1 MRILWV
7 TVDGLWPL
15 DSGARLRSFHIIAE
29 LARRHRLTLLTAR
42 GAGDDP
48 AELAAR
54 LRECEEVKSVPYAIP
69 KQGSARFVLAL
80 LRSWLSPLP
89 VDIRKCRVPALV
101 KEVSRRIAAGSV
113 DVCVVDF
120 LRSTL
125 NAPLDGP
132 APVILFAHNVE
143 HMIWKRMSRV
153 EPRMWRRALL
163 ELEYRK
169 MRRYEAQACARA
181 KLTVAVSDVDR
192 ARLAAEAPTAVV
204 RAIPTGVDASYFRPN
219 GTRERATELVFT
231 GSLDWYPNEDA
242 VLHFVDAIL
251 PRIRREVPDA
261 SLTVAG
267 RNPTSRLRARAAAA
281 GVRVTGTVD
290 DVRPFVHEAAVFVVP
305 LRVGGGTRLKIFE
318 ALAMRKAV
326 VSTTVGAEGLPLT
339 PGEHFLQADDP
350 GDFANHVIG
359 LLRAPERRRALGAT
373 GRRLV
378 EERYSWAQVAREF
391 EARCE
396 EVVGRHAR

>member
-1 MRILWV
+1 M
-7 TVDGLWPL
+7 
-15 DSGARLRSFHIIAE
+15 
-29 LARRHRLTLLTAR
+29 
-42 GAGDDP
+42 
-48 AELAAR
+48 
-54 LRECEEVKSVPYAIP
+54 
-69 KQGSARFVLAL
+69 
-80 LRSWLSPLP
+80 
-89 VDIRKCRVPALV
+89 
-101 KEVSRRIAAGSV
+101 
-113 DVCVVDF
+113 
-120 LRSTL
+120 
-125 NAPLDGP
+125 
-132 APVILFAHNVE
+132 
-143 HMIWKRMSRV
+143 
-153 EPRMWRRALL
+153 
-163 ELEYRK
+163 
-169 MRRYEAQACARA
+169 
-181 KLTVAVSDVDR
+181 
-192 ARLAAEAPTAVV
+192 
-204 RAIPTGVDASYFRPN
+204 PN

-251 PRIRREVPDA
+251 PRIRREVPEA

-267 RNPTSRLRARAAAA
+267 RNPTPRLRARAAAA

-305 LRVGGGTRLKIFE
+305 LRIGGGTRLKIFE

-350 GDFANHVIG
+350 GDFANHVIE

>member
-1 MRILWV
+1 L
-7 TVDGLWPL
+7 
-15 DSGARLRSFHIIAE
+15 
-29 LARRHRLTLLTAR
+29 
-42 GAGDDP
+42 
-48 AELAAR
+48 
-54 LRECEEVKSVPYAIP
+54 
-69 KQGSARFVLAL
+69 
-80 LRSWLSPLP
+80 
-89 VDIRKCRVPALV
+89 
-101 KEVSRRIAAGSV
+101 
-113 DVCVVDF
+113 CVVDF

-132 APVILFAHNVE
+132 APVILFTHNVE

-153 EPRMWRRALL
+153 EPRRWRRALL

-169 MRRYEAQACARA
+169 MRRYAAQACARA

-204 RAIPTGVDASYFRPN
+204 RAIPTGVDASYFMPN
-219 GTRERATELVFT
+219 GTRERATQLVFT

-251 PRIRREVPDA
+251 PRIRREVPEA

-267 RNPTSRLRARAAAA
+267 RNPTPRLRARAAAA

-305 LRVGGGTRLKIFE
+305 LRIGGGTRLKIFE

-326 VSTTVGAEGLPLT
+326 V
-339 PGEHFLQADDP
+339 
-350 GDFANHVIG
+350 
-359 LLRAPERRRALGAT
+359 
-373 GRRLV
+373 
-378 EERYSWAQVAREF
+378 
-391 EARCE
+391 
-396 EVVGRHAR
+396 